1 MKELWKDI
9 EGFEGLY
16 QISNYGRV
24 KSLERERHFG
34 NRIRL
39 IPERILTPDKK
50 KSGYLFYH
58 LYLGGRKQKDFHA
71 HRLVAQA
78 FIPNPLWKK
87 DVNHKDGNKS
97 NNYVE
102 NLEWATRS
110 ENILHSY
117 HVLNR
122 KATKLYG
129 SDNKMSIPIVQLS
142 IKGEFIKEWANSNEV
157 QRAWGVSEASI
168 RKCLYTSIG
177 KKQRAN
183 CNSCCGYKWM
193 YAKDYYAGKV
203 FKESP
208 EKVCKP
214 LRQIDIATGK
224 TINVFYSAQ
233 EMQRT
238 LGFGA
243 RYVAMRIHHKDSIAC
258 GFKWAF
264 CSVEEYT
271 KEVEKLKIEKNYD
284 EWK

>member
-1 MKELWKDI
+1 M
-9 EGFEGLY
+9 
-16 QISNYGRV
+16 
-24 KSLERERHFG
+24 
-34 NRIRL
+34 
-39 IPERILTPDKK
+39 
-50 KSGYLFYH
+50 
-58 LYLGGRKQKDFHA
+58 
-71 HRLVAQA
+71 
-78 FIPNPLWKK
+78 
-87 DVNHKDGNKS
+87 
-97 NNYVE
+97 
-102 NLEWATRS
+102 
-110 ENILHSY
+110 
-117 HVLNR
+117 
-122 KATKLYG
+122 YG